1 MGEGT
6 TFESVWAV
14 PDTWQQGRGAWGGL
28 PIRRMVEEVVQCEA
42 PAREVRS
49 ITAQIPEPV
58 LVGSHQVVSRLIRKG
73 SAMSMWQVDILR
85 EHDNVTVA
93 RGQVVTGVN
102 KNLELDPP
110 GEAWGSALFPHVPP
124 AEQVELA
131 PVGPPF
137 GPVFGQHLEYR
148 PITPLPQWV
157 RSQLCMVG
165 LIFHKE
171 QNSERTGTQRSFC
184 QWWMHGGHRRIR

>member
-28 PIRRMVEEVVQCEA
+28 PIRRMVEEVVQNEEL
-42 PAREVRS
+42 AREVRS

-58 LVGSHQVVSRLIRKG
+58 LVGNHRVVSKLIRKG

-85 EHDNVTVA
+85 DQDNVTVA
-93 RGQVVTGVN
+93 RGQVVTGAD

-110 GEAWGSALFPHVPP
+110 G
-124 AEQVELA
+124 
-131 PVGPPF
+131 
-137 GPVFGQHLEYR
+137 
-148 PITPLPQWV
+148 
-157 RSQLCMVG
+157 
-165 LIFHKE
+165 
-171 QNSERTGTQRSFC
+171 
-184 QWWMHGGHRRIR
+184 